1 MEEVDSILS
10 WLAALPSVTKSPA
23 ALEKPIRKPP
33 SKRRRVEPLTPE
45 ASIMSHISQP
55 GSPSKRSIEDS
66 AHEDLTP
73 KPLRNKRPKSLR
85 SESSCSLPASQSQYH
100 TSTKSGQSSPLRDLN
115 TLEHDENGLKPR
127 DLSTF
132 HPQPPSLEA
141 LLERIDVFAYAEGIL
156 PIASQ
161 AMLEMLDAEEYW
173 DMKWARLGPRSNKH
187 YSPDRDALG
196 CTPMPDA
203 VRQIVSQ
210 AAECSENNHPEVNWN
225 ISVHSRVLDMA
236 FEPSGSRPGLIG
248 SMGSSTA
255 SIISEYHRS
264 ISRTKRVD
272 FCIYIDPKKDPSYG
286 EAESD
291 LDVLSKILLCGVI
304 NHTDFFPLRNRPI
317 ALSIETKKPGD
328 AWDKAK
334 LQLGTWDAAR
344 WAFLRH
350 LVETYKAQKARI
362 RDQNPCP
369 MPMDITK
376 LPDFLPGIIIQ
387 GHDWNLVITTQQA
400 GRTMLWQRVLMGS
413 TQSTK
418 GVYQIICCL
427 QLLRQWAEDS
437 FWPWLRNLLA
447 ELSRL
452 SRSG

>member
-10 WLAALPSVTKSPA
+10 WLAALPSETKSPA
-23 ALEKPIRKPP
+23 ALEEPIRKPP

-45 ASIMSHISQP
+45 ASIMSHNSQP

-156 PIASQ
+156 PLASQ

-248 SMGSSTA
+248 SMG
-255 SIISEYHRS
+255 
-264 ISRTKRVD
+264 RVD

-437 FWPWLRNLLA
+437 FWPWLRNLLV